1 LIHSGSGS
9 GCIAY
14 FSTGFPLM
22 TRSARFLGGLC
33 LLAISLGCNT
43 GDQRLCEIEGTLRFQ
58 GKPIPN
64 VQISFE
70 PDDLSAKSTSMAMTD
85 ANGRF
90 VMMIGSTPGVF
101 KGKNKVICDDPMAA
115 MGAKTAVPGEV
126 ESDYRALCAKYGYG
140 KSQHEVTVE
149 KSDKNFSLNLE

>member
-1 LIHSGSGS
+1 MMPFVRICGCLALFCLI
-9 GCIAY
+9 A
-14 FSTGFPLM
+14 
-22 TRSARFLGGLC
+22 
-33 LLAISLGCNT
+33 LALGCKA
-43 GDQRLCEIEGTLRFQ
+43 GDQRLCEIEGTLRFK

-70 PDDLSAKSTSMAMTD
+70 PDDLSTKSTSMAITD

-115 MGAKTAVPGEV
+115 MGSKTAVPAEV
-126 ESDYRALCAKYGYG
+126 ESEFRALCTKYGYG
-140 KSQHEVTVE
+140 KSKHEVTVE
-149 KSDKNFSLNLE
+149 TTDKNFQLNLE